1 MTTPKSKPVPVPVAS
16 VLRVTWERREVR
28 KRVTPA
34 YPRISSMIRI
44 SACHVG
50 PPDDRPGTP
59 VHRSLQKMRW

>member
-1 MTTPKSKPVPVPVAS
+1 MAS

-59 VHRSLQKMRW
+59 VHPSLQKMRW